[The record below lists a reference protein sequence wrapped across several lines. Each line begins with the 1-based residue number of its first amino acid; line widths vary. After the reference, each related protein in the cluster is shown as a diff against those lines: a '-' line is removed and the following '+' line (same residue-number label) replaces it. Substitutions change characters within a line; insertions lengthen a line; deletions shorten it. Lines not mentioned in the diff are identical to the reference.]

1 VAQPNTIK
9 GILFD
14 AGDTLLKP
22 KSGHWFVPPN
32 FDSILDDRG
41 IESPD
46 LGEVHAALGRAARYL
61 DDNHSVQTIKEEF
74 DQFVSYYN
82 LVFEYL
88 ELENRGREVCRALA
102 HDMVYNEQKFDLFD
116 DTLEQI
122 ERFYNENYRLGIV
135 SDTWPSLERVFDYH
149 GLLRFFETFTIS
161 SRLGCLKPDERMF
174 RHPLEALGLAPECLV
189 FVDNASINVE
199 KAEEVGMRG
208 VLIHRYDDCAPSA
221 SRCITTLDQLDA
233 YL

>member
-1 VAQPNTIK
+1 MERSDTIK

-14 AGDTLLKP
+14 AGDTLVKP
-22 KSGHWFVPPN
+22 RSGHWFVPPN
-32 FDSILDDRG
+32 FDSILADHG

-46 LGEVHAALGRAARYL
+46 LTDVYAALGKAAKYL
-61 DDNHSVQTIKEEF
+61 DNNHSIQTIEEEL
-74 DQFVSYYN
+74 DQFITYYN
-82 LVFEYL
+82 LVLEYL
-88 ELENRGREVCRALA
+88 EMESNAEDLCRALA

-116 DTLEQI
+116 DTREQI
-122 ERFYNENYRLGIV
+122 ERFYNEDFRLGIV
-135 SDTWPSLERVFDYH
+135 SDTWPSLERVFDYY

-174 RHPLEALGLAPECLV
+174 RHPLEVMGLAPGSLV
-189 FVDNASINVE
+189 FVDNAPINVQ
-199 KAEEVGMRG
+199 KAEEVGMLG